1 MRQKIVK
8 TLTSWPIKLILSL
21 AVIYLLI
28 GYFAVGPL
36 AKRMI
41 PWIAEQKFA
50 SHATVDRVD
59 FDPLRL
65 QTTIENL
72 RLTER
77 SGAPLAGFKRLF
89 VDFEISGLFQFTW
102 RLKDIRLSEPG
113 ATFDI
118 APDGRL
124 NWADLIAKLNE
135 DKTPSNTIPRV
146 LIDHILI
153 EHGNIQY
160 VARNRPVPFKAA
172 LEPLELELDGLS
184 TLPDESGK
192 YSIEAKLP
200 EQGGTLR
207 WKGDMALNPLAS
219 SGTIMLEGVKLA
231 KLASAA
237 NHLAMPMT
245 LQNGEIKASLGYGFS
260 LVKDKPLIALTD
272 IAITIGNVSS
282 ILASEAGVQLKELD
296 LKLPRLDIA
305 MQADTQVRF
314 RGMQLGLHALKLAS
328 FDNQPLFDLEQAK
341 VNQVDFDLKGHSL
354 NIAHLVLRG
363 GSVNATRLQDGSI
376 DWLKV
381 LVPATTRNAKP
392 ADLAE
397 NLQPVQQQSVQQKDV
412 ASKARAAKE
421 QPWKFHMAQAQLQDW
436 RADYKDQ
443 GFKYPLSIGLTGLNL
458 DFALSG
464 SGDSMAIKSL
474 KSEAGPVIVKSALS
488 SEPQATLAKLHLDGG
503 DILVQDKQIKL
514 QSIIA
519 SGLHAKVLQEQ
530 GKPLNWI
537 AMLEPLK
544 AVAAT
549 TTAAEPA
556 EKSGW
561 TLTLQK
567 FALENASARYEDRSL
582 AMPLVLDIENAS
594 FEANNPSLD
603 LMQMVPVKAAFE
615 VKQGGK
621 FDASGKMAIS
631 PLHGYL
637 NLNLAGLALKPFSPF
652 INQAARL
659 KINNGVAVA
668 KGKLTFKSEQALS
681 ATFAGG
687 FSVNKLAINEEQGNQ
702 SFLSWKSVS
711 SKSVEAGIA
720 PNYLNIA
727 ELRVVEPAGEV
738 IIHEDRTMNV
748 ARILRNPSSAAK
760 PIEAKDKSTKAAAAS
775 AQQAGPAE
783 SKPNTFPVT
792 IKRTRIDNAELE
804 FADLSLTPQFG
815 THINKLSGVINKL
828 STNPDTAAQI
838 QLAGRVDEYGTA
850 RIEGS
855 IQPFH
860 VTNFT
865 DLNLIFRNL
874 EMSRLTPY
882 SGKFAGRRID
892 SGKLSVDLEYKIK
905 NRQLAGENKF
915 VINKIRL
922 GEKVVSPGAAD
933 LPLDLA
939 IALLEDNEGV
949 INLDLPISGSLD
961 DPQFSYAAV
970 VWKAFRNVLAKVITS
985 PFRAL
990 GKLLGTDS
998 AALEA
1003 VAFAA
1008 GMADIAPPEQEKLNT
1023 VGQALSKRP
1032 TLTLTI
1038 EPAYNSAADSR
1049 AIQQNT
1055 IGKQVAQALGT
1066 KLEPSEQPDPI
1077 DLSDPKTQDAIESL
1091 ADKSFNRSRIQ
1102 KIKDALTKSDEEKR
1116 LQREQLLEK
1125 LIVNVQVSET
1135 DLQNLAKARA
1145 EAIQK
1150 LLVQSEVAAEKIS
1163 IGPTVKHDGK
1173 DDTIQLQ
1180 LKLGTNLEVIAAE

>member
-41 PWIAEQKFA
+41 PWIAEQKFS
-50 SHATVDRVD
+50 SHASVERVD

-172 LEPLELELDGLS
+172 LEPLELELGGLS

-207 WKGDMALNPLAS
+207 WKGDMALNPVAS

-245 LQNGEIKASLGYGFS
+245 LQNGEIKASLVYGFS

-272 IAITIGNVSS
+272 IAVTLANFSGK
-282 ILASEAGVQLKELD
+282 LASEAEVQFKELD

-314 RGMQLGLHALKLAS
+314 HGMQLGLHALKLAS
-328 FDNQPLFDLEQAK
+328 FDNRPLFDLEQAK
-341 VNQVDFDLKGHSL
+341 VNQVDFDLKEHSL
-354 NIAHLVLRG
+354 NIAHLALMG

-381 LVPATTRNAKP
+381 LATATTRNAKP
-392 ADLAE
+392 ADSAE
-397 NLQPVQQQSVQQKDV
+397 NLQPVQPQSAQQIAAD
-412 ASKARAAKE
+412 KARAAKE

-443 GFKYPLSIGLTGLNL
+443 GFKYPLSISLTGLNL

-464 SGDSMAIKSL
+464 SGGSMAIKSL

-488 SEPQATLAKLHLDGG
+488 SEPQATLDKLRLDGG

-519 SGLHAKVLQEQ
+519 SGLHAKVLQEP

-549 TTAAEPA
+549 TTAAEP
-556 EKSGW
+556 EKSSW

-594 FEANNPSLD
+594 LEANNPSLD
-603 LMQMVPVKAAFE
+603 LMQMFPVKAAFE

-621 FDASGKMAIS
+621 FDASGQMAIS

-637 NLNLAGLALKPFSPF
+637 NLNLADLALKPFSPF

-681 ATFAGG
+681 ATFTGG
-687 FSVNKLAINEEQGNQ
+687 FSVNKLAINEEQSNQ

-711 SKSVEAGIA
+711 SKSMEAGIA

-748 ARILRNPSSAAK
+748 TRILRNPSNAAK
-760 PIEAKDKSTKAAAAS
+760 PIEAAHKSPKVAAAS
-775 AQQAGPAE
+775 AQQAVPAE
-783 SKPNTFPVT
+783 SKPNTFPIT

-828 STNPDTAAQI
+828 STNPDTAAQV

-998 AALEA
+998 AALET

-1008 GMADIAPPEQEKLNT
+1008 GIADIAPPEQEKLNT

-1038 EPAYNSAADSR
+1038 EPAYNSTLDSR
-1049 AIQQNT
+1049 AIQQNS
-1055 IGKQVAQALGT
+1055 IGKQVAQALGI
-1066 KLEPSEQPDPI
+1066 KLEPGEQPDPI
-1077 DLSDPKTQDAIESL
+1077 DLSDPKTQDAIETL

-1150 LLVQSEVAAEKIS
+1150 LLVQSEVAAEKIG

-1173 DDTIQLQ
+1173 DDTVQLQ
-1180 LKLGTNLEVIAAE
+1180 LKLGTNLNVIAAE